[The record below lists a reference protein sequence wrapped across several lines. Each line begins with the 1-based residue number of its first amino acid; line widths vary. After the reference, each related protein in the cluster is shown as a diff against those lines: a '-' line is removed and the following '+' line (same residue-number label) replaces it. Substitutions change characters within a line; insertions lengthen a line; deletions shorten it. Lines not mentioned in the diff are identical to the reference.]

1 MKLPET
7 GFLREAQIL
16 PQREV
21 TEEEAALNRAAA
33 ADERA
38 AALAKGT
45 KPKNAN
51 RPCRAR
57 PASPG
62 IIPGSH
68 AWWWRGVKEGRFP
81 QPVKLSTRVTAWR
94 VEDIRALI
102 ANGITA

>member
-7 GFLREAQIL
+7 GFLRESQIL

-21 TEEEAALNRAAA
+21 TEEEAARNREAAA
-33 ADERA
+33 ARRA
-38 AALAKGT
+38 DAIAKGA
-45 KPKNAN
+45 KPKNDN

-57 PASPG
+57 PATPG

-81 QPVKLSTRVTAWR
+81 QPVKLGARITAWR

-102 ANGITA
+102 ASLS